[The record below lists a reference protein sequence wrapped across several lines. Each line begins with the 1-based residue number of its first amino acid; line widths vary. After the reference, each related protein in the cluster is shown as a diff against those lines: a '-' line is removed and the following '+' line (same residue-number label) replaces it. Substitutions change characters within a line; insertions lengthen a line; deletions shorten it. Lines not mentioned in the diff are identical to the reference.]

1 MARTFVERFR
11 EKEARRIKG
20 KRVGYSRRIQAI
32 YQKRS
37 DGFPTVSD
45 IHVLCD
51 AMNIEWDDDARFMA
65 WTERLTGKQKLDDL
79 DQKGREQVYAA
90 LESGAGAVLS
100 SE

>member
-1 MARTFVERFR
+1 MPKTFVEQFR

-51 AMNIEWDDDARFMA
+51 AMNIEWDDDQKFMD
-65 WTERLTGKQKLDDL
+65 WTERLTGKRKLDEL
-79 DQKGREQVYAA
+79 DQKGRELVYSA
-90 LESGAGAVLS
+90 LESGQGAVLYS
-100 SE
+100 G